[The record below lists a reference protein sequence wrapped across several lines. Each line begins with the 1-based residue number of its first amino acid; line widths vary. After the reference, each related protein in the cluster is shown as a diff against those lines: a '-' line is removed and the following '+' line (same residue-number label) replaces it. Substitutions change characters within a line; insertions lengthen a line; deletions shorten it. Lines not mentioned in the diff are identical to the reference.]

1 VSPLRG
7 TGVSP
12 GIAVGRALVMERD
25 AAPVF
30 RLALSPDRVEG
41 EVRRLQ
47 EAIEASREQLRVV
60 KERLSREVGAP
71 HAYIF
76 DAHLLMLDDPL
87 LRERAV
93 EIVRGEAVNAE
104 WALRAVSERLHTLF
118 SQFSDVYLRERSTD
132 LDDVIGRIQLNLRG
146 SSEAPSLSRLPG
158 PVVLVAGDLRPSEA
172 AELDWDQVL
181 AIVTDIGS
189 STYHTAII
197 ARSLGIPAVA
207 GLKEATRQIPPGSLV
222 AVDGTRGDVVVE
234 PSGAIL
240 EVLGAAQEVYRR
252 EEERLRGTRTLAART
267 LDGVEVRLEANV
279 EFPEEAATAQ
289 LYGAQGIGLFRSEYL
304 LGRGLRFPS
313 EEQQLDVYRRL
324 VEQMHPHPVTVRTWD
339 VGLEALGPAGPSSP
353 NPALG
358 ERALRL
364 LRRSPDPFRVQLRAL
379 LRAGQQGPIRIMFP
393 FVSGPGDLRVG
404 LCLLEQA
411 KAELRAEGV
420 PFREDV
426 PVGVNLEVPSA
437 AVVADLLAP
446 EVDFFSVGTNDLI
459 QYLLAVDRTDPRVSS
474 LYEPLHPAVLRT
486 LGRIAAAAQAHSRP
500 LSVCGEMAG
509 QPLEAILLVGL
520 GFRSLSMAPS
530 AIPRVKEAVRAVR
543 ARDARS
549 LAERCLGLATCGE
562 IEALVRDAL
571 PPGAVLPER
580 GGEAPAA
587 Q

>member
-1 VSPLRG
+1 VSSLHG

-30 RLALSPDRVEG
+30 RLAVPDERVG
-41 EVRRLQ
+41 AEVRRLE
-47 EAIEASREQLRVV
+47 EAIAASREQLRGI

-76 DAHLLMLDDPL
+76 DAHLLMLEDPL
-87 LRERAV
+87 LRDRAA
-93 EIVRGEAVNAE
+93 EIVRAEAVNAE
-104 WALRAVSERLHTLF
+104 WALRSVSESLHSLF
-118 SQFSDVYLRERSTD
+118 SEFTDAYLRERSTD

-158 PVVLVAGDLRPSEA
+158 PVVLIAGDLTPSEA
-172 AELDWDQVL
+172 AELDWDRVL
-181 AIVTDIGS
+181 AIVTDVGS

-222 AVDGTRGDVVVE
+222 AVDGTRGEVVVE
-234 PSGAIL
+234 PSGPVL
-240 EVLGAAQEVYRR
+240 EVLEAAQEVYRR
-252 EEERLRGTRTLAART
+252 EEERLRGTRALAART

-289 LYGAQGIGLFRSEYL
+289 LYGAEGIGLFRSEYL
-304 LGRGLRFPS
+304 LGRGLRFPT

-339 VGLEALGPAGPSSP
+339 VGLEALGPLGPSSP

-364 LRRSPDPFRVQLRAL
+364 LPRAPDPFRVQLRAL
-379 LRAGQQGPIRIMFP
+379 LRAGQHGPVRIMFP
-393 FVSGPGDLRVG
+393 FVSGPGDLQRALG
-404 LCLLEQA
+404 LLDQA
-411 KAELRAEGV
+411 KAELRAEGTA
-420 PFREDV
+420 FRDDV

-486 LGRIAAAAQAHSRP
+486 LGGIAAAAAAHGRP

-509 QPLEAILLVGL
+509 QPIEAVLLVGL

-530 AIPRVKEAVRAVR
+530 AIPRVKEALRAVR
-543 ARDARS
+543 AAEARD
-549 LAERCLGLATCGE
+549 LAQRCLSLSTGAE
-562 IEALVRDAL
+562 IGSLVRATL
-571 PPGAVLPER
+571 APAVAEPPVSRGAV
-580 GGEAPAA
+580 